1 MCFFGFTD
9 VRIEKEYTDDQIIA
23 SIKKQLNDRLQ
34 RHQQSKQSKEE
45 PSTTQFHFDLFS
57 STDEIDPNTESTE
70 MNDSADSNAYI
81 HQNVI
86 ARAAQQEFT
95 DDFPAVTDTIRYLDE
110 ALLSLNNAE
119 VDDNEDHDKLLEAI
133 KERIKSLLSDYYVV
147 ERKTMELISL
157 IQKSADK
164 NDRQKLA
171 TSSFKKYSNENDEY
185 DENVFNVIL
194 ERVADDIEAMK
205 LTMLRLVENLNDL
218 KRYSS
223 EDKTELEDKIT
234 DVLDEYFDIIEDTN
248 ELINMIRE
256 LSGHHQYE

>member
-1 MCFFGFTD
+1 MFVSFVCFFGFTD
-9 VRIEKEYTDDQIIA
+9 VRIETEYTDDQIIA

-34 RHQQSKQSKEE
+34 RQEQSKQSTQE
-45 PSTTQFHFDLFS
+45 PSTTEFHFDLFS
-57 STDEIDPNTESTE
+57 STDEIDPHTESTE

-86 ARAAQQEFT
+86 AGAEQQEFT
-95 DDFPAVTDTIRYLDE
+95 DDFPAITDTIRYLDE

-119 VDDNEDHDKLLEAI
+119 VDNNEDYDELLEAI
-133 KERIKSLLSDYYVV
+133 KERIKSLLTDYYVV

-164 NDRQKLA
+164 NDRRKL
-171 TSSFKKYSNENDEY
+171 TTFNFNQYSNENNEY

-194 ERVADDIEAMK
+194 ERFGDDIEAMK
-205 LTMLRLVENLNDL
+205 RTMLRLVENLNDL
-218 KRYSS
+218 KQYSN
-223 EDKTELEDKIT
+223 EEETELEDKIT
-234 DVLDEYFDIIEDTN
+234 DVLDKYFDIIEDTN

-256 LSGHHQYE
+256 LST